1 MKKVYWTRPA
11 AKDLKKLDTLNMKR
25 VKSAV
30 KDFVITGKGDVR
42 KLVQYENEYRLR
54 IGSKRVRFTF
64 DEQNDAITILRVMTR
79 DKVYE

>member
-11 AKDLKKLDTLNMKR
+11 TKDLKKLDAVNMKR
-25 VKSAV
+25 VKGAV

-64 DEQNDAITILRVMTR
+64 DEQNNAITILRVMTR